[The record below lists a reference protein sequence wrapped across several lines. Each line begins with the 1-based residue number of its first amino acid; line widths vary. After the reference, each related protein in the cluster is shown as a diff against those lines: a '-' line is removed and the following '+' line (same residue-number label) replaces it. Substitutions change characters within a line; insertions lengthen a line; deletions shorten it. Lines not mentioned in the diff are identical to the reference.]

1 MLGINN
7 TTKYII
13 RGENMVEITL
23 SILGVLGTLSSIIF
37 AYLAFR
43 RNDKKDIKIHATQEA
58 EILSDMKWLKS
69 SVSRME
75 KKINEMDDNYKE
87 LGITVIKVKERL
99 DNHIRSER

>member
-1 MLGINN
+1 
-7 TTKYII
+7 
-13 RGENMVEITL
+13 MVEITL

-58 EILSDMKWLKS
+58 EIVADMKWLKS

-75 KKINEMDDNYKE
+75 KKINEIDDNYKE
-87 LGITVIKVKERL
+87 LGIAVIKVKERL
-99 DNHIRSER
+99 DNHIRCEK

>member
-1 MLGINN
+1 
-7 TTKYII
+7 
-13 RGENMVEITL
+13 MVEITL

-43 RNDKKDIKIHATQEA
+43 KNDKKDIKIHATQEA
-58 EILSDMKWLKS
+58 EIVADMKWLKS

-75 KKINEMDDNYKE
+75 KKINEIDDNYKE

-99 DNHIRSER
+99 DNHIRCEK

>member
-1 MLGINN
+1 
-7 TTKYII
+7 
-13 RGENMVEITL
+13 MVEITL

-58 EILSDMKWLKS
+58 EIVADMKWLKS

-75 KKINEMDDNYKE
+75 KKINEIDDNYKE

-99 DNHIRSER
+99 DNHIRCEK